1 MTTSTQMRSLGGLL
15 VGFCAL
21 LMACGGGPQTRPFA
35 LDDPRLSTDARRWIA
50 DAEDAV
56 VVARSRS
63 AAAQADLASVRGWL
77 EAMGRAPALTGPAAT
92 ATTARRDELAMAR
105 IAAAEATLKE
115 NAELLNLTRERL
127 VLAYAETAMRHDI
140 AVYDLP
146 PIQKKVKLLQKLYL
160 SARTTSRTAKQRAA
174 EATDAWWK
182 AWRAYVAAKN
192 DATPFWMI
200 RQ

>member
-1 MTTSTQMRSLGGLL
+1 MTTSTQMSGLGGLL
-15 VGFCAL
+15 VGFCTL

-35 LDDPRLSTDARRWIA
+35 LDDHRLSTDARRWIA

-63 AAAQADLASVRGWL
+63 AAARADLTSVRGWL

-92 ATTARRDELAMAR
+92 TTTARRDELAMAR
-105 IAAAEATLKE
+105 ISAAEATVKE
-115 NAELLNLTRERL
+115 NAELLKLTRQRL

-146 PIQKKVKLLQKLYL
+146 PIQKKVKLQQKLYL
-160 SARTTSRTAKQRAA
+160 SARTKSRTAKQRAA

>member
-1 MTTSTQMRSLGGLL
+1 MMTWKHLHSVGGLL
-15 VGFCAL
+15 SVLCTL
-21 LMACGGGPQTRPFA
+21 LLACGGGPQTRPFA

-56 VVARSRS
+56 VVARSR
-63 AAAQADLASVRGWL
+63 AAAAKADLETVRGWL
-77 EAMGRAPALTGPAAT
+77 QAMTRAPALQGPAAT
-92 ATTARRDELAMAR
+92 TTTARRDELAMAR
-105 IAAAEATLKE
+105 IAAAEAAVTE
-115 NAELLNLTRERL
+115 YSALLLLTRERL
-127 VLAYAETAMRHDI
+127 VVAYAETAMRHDI

-146 PIQKKVKLLQKLYL
+146 PIQKKVKALQKGYL
-160 SARTTSRTAKQRAA
+160 QARTRSRNSKQRAA

>member
-1 MTTSTQMRSLGGLL
+1 MTTLIHDRWAGLL
-15 VGFCAL
+15 LGICAL
-21 LMACGGGPQTRPFA
+21 LTACGGGPQERPFA
-35 LDDPRLSTDARRWIA
+35 LDDPRLATDARRWIA

-56 VVARSRS
+56 VVARARS
-63 AAAQADLASVRGWL
+63 ASAEADLASVRGWL
-77 EAMGRAPALTGPAAT
+77 QAMSRAPALTGPAA
-92 ATTARRDELAMAR
+92 AKTTARRDELAMKR
-105 IAAAEATLKE
+105 ITAAESAVRE
-115 NAELLNLTRERL
+115 NAELLTLTRLRL

-146 PIQKKVKLLQKLYL
+146 PIQAQVKAQQKLYL
-160 SARTTSRTAKQRAA
+160 QARTKSRKARQKAA